1 MPTLACSPV
10 CQDKHQ
16 AVEGGQEPAGHQG
29 EDDSAGG
36 DDGVVLESRRDVQEP
51 VQCQQGRAHD
61 GDEDYPQP
69 DPHL

>member
-1 MPTLACSPV
+1 MESWE
-10 CQDKHQ
+10 D
-16 AVEGGQEPAGHQG
+16 PAGEQG
-29 EDDSAGG
+29 DDDSVGG
-36 DDGVVLESRRDVQEP
+36 HDGVVLESRRDVQEP